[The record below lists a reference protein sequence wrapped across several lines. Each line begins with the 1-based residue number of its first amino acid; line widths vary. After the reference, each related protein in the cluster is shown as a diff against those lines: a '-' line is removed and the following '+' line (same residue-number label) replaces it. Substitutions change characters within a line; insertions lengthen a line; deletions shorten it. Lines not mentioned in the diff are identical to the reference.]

1 MCSVC
6 DLRLPSAQYIS
17 HNHYPHYFL
26 SYYPFVVE
34 SFLRMY
40 LTFSNPVTSSSITLP
55 VVILCLEWSHK
66 LTFLKRIVVTQ
77 YSRVGFPDNKLFLS
91 IHFSKRIV
99 VTQYSRVGFPDYK
112 LFLSIHFSR
121 RIVVTQ
127 YSRVG
132 FPDCKLF
139 LSMHNT
145 KPTNIPPPSDST
157 VNWDSHDKRINPI
170 PREGQSLSK
179 ARHLILFCVQP
190 LGGVGTSRKAPVPDR
205 LILFTERRHV
215 GG

>member
-66 LTFLKRIVVTQ
+66 LTFL
-77 YSRVGFPDNKLFLS
+77 
-91 IHFSKRIV
+91 KRIV

>member
-1 MCSVC
+1 MCCTIVECSWLKRTFRSSKFSTSFMCVSVYVCLKCSMC
-6 DLRLPSAQYIS
+6 DLRIPSAKYIS

-40 LTFSNPVTSSSITLP
+40 LTFSNPVTSSRITLP

-66 LTFLKRIVVTQ
+66 LTFLK
-77 YSRVGFPDNKLFLS
+77 
-91 IHFSKRIV
+91 
-99 VTQYSRVGFPDYK
+99 
-112 LFLSIHFSR
+112 